1 MQTLQ
6 AVFVDRDGTIGGT
19 GRFIHPRDFELYPF
33 SLEALRLLKSHGI
46 KVFAFTNQHNVAKGL
61 ATETE
66 FARQFE
72 SYGFDASYICPHE
85 PEEGCECHKP
95 RTGLLLGA
103 AAEHGLDLSRCAVI
117 GDVGSTDML
126 AAAAVGA
133 VKVLVMTGWGKSSL
147 ETYRH
152 KWYDQAPPDFVAA
165 DFLDAATWLVAG
177 QALTNLQT
185 PPHKK

>member
-19 GRFIHPRDFELYPF
+19 GRFIHPRDFELFPS
-33 SLEALRLLKSHGI
+33 SLEALNLLKEHGI
-46 KVFAFTNQHNVAKGL
+46 KIFALTNQHNIAKGL
-61 ATETE
+61 ATVIDFTK
-66 FARQFE
+66 QFE

-85 PEEGCECHKP
+85 PEEGCDCHKP
-95 RTGLLLGA
+95 RPGLLLRA
-103 AAEHGLDLSRCAVI
+103 ANEHRLDLTCCAVI

-133 VKVLVMTGWGKSSL
+133 KRVLVETGWGKQSL

-152 KWYDQAPPDFVAA
+152 KWYDQASPDFIAT
-165 DFLDAATWLVAG
+165 DILDAVRWLI
-177 QALTNLQT
+177 
-185 PPHKK
+185 KKP